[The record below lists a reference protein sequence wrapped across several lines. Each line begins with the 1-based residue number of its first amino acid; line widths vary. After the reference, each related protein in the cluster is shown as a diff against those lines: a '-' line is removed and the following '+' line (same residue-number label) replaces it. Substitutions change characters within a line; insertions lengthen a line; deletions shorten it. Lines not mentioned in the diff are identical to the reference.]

1 MANAFSLTGDYHVN
15 EVIGPANT
23 LGQAGKNIRGCEH
36 EAPLEMD
43 VGRIYPESFR
53 IRNIVGQE
61 NLEGR
66 GTTLCVLINL
76 HSFRTIYSDELPT
89 FLTLHL
95 NHDSCPPLY

>member
-23 LGQAGKNIRGCEH
+23 LGQAGKNIRGCEQ
-36 EAPLEMD
+36 EAPRWMD
-43 VGRIYPESFR
+43 ERIHPESFR

-89 FLTLHL
+89 FLTLH
-95 NHDSCPPLY
+95 